1 MANIIRVGGGGDS
14 GAAATLTSLIERT
27 IAEVSSDEIEKVGA
41 NAFYYC
47 PYLAAV
53 SLPAATSVGDRA
65 FYDCP
70 KLATVNLPAAKSIG
84 DNAFYSCGSL
94 LSISLP
100 AATSLNES
108 AFLGCL
114 ALATA
119 DLSAATS
126 IGSRVFSGCS
136 ALAALVLRRTSGVC
150 TLGSYALYSTAIAK
164 GTGYIYVPDS
174 LVASY
179 KAATNWST
187 YANQIKPLSEYTG

>member
-1 MANIIRVGGGGDS
+1 MANIIRIGGGGDS
-14 GAAATLTSLIERT
+14 GAEATLTALIERT
-27 IAEVSSDEIEKVGA
+27 ITEFCSDKIESVGKE
-41 NAFYYC
+41 AFRLC
-47 PYLAAV
+47 NYLKTV
-53 SLPAATSVGDRA
+53 SLPAAMSVGKNA
-65 FYDCP
+65 FYSCQQ
-70 KLATVNLPAAKSIG
+70 LATVNLPAAKSI
-84 DNAFYSCGSL
+84 DDQAFYSCDSL
-94 LSISLP
+94 SSINLP

-108 AFLGCL
+108 AFLACR

-119 DLSAATS
+119 DLAAATS
-126 IGSRVFSGCS
+126 IDNRVFSGCS

-150 TLGSYALYSTAIAK
+150 TLGSYALYSTAIAS